1 MNHDIT
7 RRDFINGTSL
17 AIGSS
22 LISPALKAS
31 TAAKPLSSAQ
41 NMPGYYPPTLV
52 GMRGSHP
59 GSFELGHLIRDGKR
73 WDKPSDSIDTGE
85 MFDLVVVG
93 GGVGVEGVKDGEQWV
108 QHDVLEGSNGRGGVG
123 NRGVD

>member
-31 TAAKPLSSAQ
+31 AVTKSLSSAQ
-41 NMPGYYPPTLV
+41 NMPGYYPPTLA

-73 WDKPSDSIDTGE
+73 WDKPSDSLDTGE
-85 MFDLVVVG
+85 
-93 GGVGVEGVKDGEQWV
+93 
-108 QHDVLEGSNGRGGVG
+108 
-123 NRGVD
+123 